1 LEATISGAQAASAI
15 EHKLRQ
21 FLKGKKAGHGSLAAT
36 LTKLHHWAISMES
49 ESETR
54 LPVVTGR
61 VSAGEACDVIEKQA
75 AAFIGGAQGIERR
88 LLSKSL
94 QEVLFYCAAFNTDLG
109 DAELQR
115 KLRLTLRREGA
126 ASISQRFLAFFLF
139 NFVWFWA
146 GESFRS
152 QAGTPAEFEADMQNT
167 ERFCQRIVAD
177 SWSSAEIPPG
187 ALNLMTARRVVRI
200 IDERL
205 GGSS

>member
-1 LEATISGAQAASAI
+1 MISA
-15 EHKLRQ
+15 
-21 FLKGKKAGHGSLAAT
+21 
-36 LTKLHHWAISMES
+36 LTKFHHWAISMES

-54 LPVVTGR
+54 PAVLTGKG
-61 VSAGEACDVIEKQA
+61 SPDEGCDVIEKQA
-75 AAFIGGAQGIERR
+75 AAFIEGDDDIERR